1 MLKLL
6 CWCAP
11 VLALPCLNSS
21 MDCLETLTQ
30 RAINRSS
37 EIKAI
42 NEQLELTAQRQ
53 DYAEA
58 RQWTNYLTLDP
69 IRLVQNVL
77 GGGDVQRRGLEIASL
92 ELDEADLI
100 RQRENQAQQIADD
113 VVGLVLSYEKLGRE
127 YELLHSRLQ
136 THLLQV
142 QVMEA
147 QYRTGQG
154 STSRMLTMWQ
164 RTDDMKA
171 RCDEKRIGQA
181 QDRRELEILT
191 GADAE
196 TQIYPALIG
205 VCGHGDTSTIPRA
218 TRDSA

>member
-1 MLKLL
+1 M
-6 CWCAP
+6 
-11 VLALPCLNSS
+11 
-21 MDCLETLTQ
+21 
-30 RAINRSS
+30 AIDQSS
-37 EIKAI
+37 EIEAI
-42 NEQLELTAQRQ
+42 NEQLELTNDRQ
-53 DYAEA
+53 EYARN

-77 GGGDVQRRGLEIASL
+77 GGGDVQRDRLAIASL

-100 RQRENQAQQIADD
+100 RQRENQAQHIADD

-127 YELLHSRLQ
+127 YELLHSRLK

-164 RTDDMKA
+164 RTDDLTA

-181 QDRRELEILT
+181 QDRRELGILA
-191 GADAE
+191 GENMEASGGDARSGG
-196 TQIYPALIG
+196 IRLLRSGYPGL
-205 VCGHGDTSTIPRA
+205 VSTRGHRSSP
-218 TRDSA
+218 